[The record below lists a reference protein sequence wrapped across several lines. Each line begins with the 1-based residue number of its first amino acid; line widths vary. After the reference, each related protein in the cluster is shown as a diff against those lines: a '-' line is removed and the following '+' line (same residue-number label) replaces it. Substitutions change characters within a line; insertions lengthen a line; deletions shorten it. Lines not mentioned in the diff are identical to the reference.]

1 MQKVLGYQIHSK
13 NTHLVVQQKTTP
25 LQLKKDKK
33 RKRAKKKR
41 KERKE
46 KTVKQPPQLC

>member
-25 LQLKKDKK
+25 LQIKKTKSENEQKQK
-33 RKRAKKKR
+33 R
-41 KERKE
+41 
-46 KTVKQPPQLC
+46 VK